1 MEEQTNNQNK
11 IFNIFLLGDIKTEK
25 KTIFQ
30 ELLQNE
36 QPEITQPFEI
46 QGEAISMRIL
56 EDTPIEN
63 IFSSE
68 GVNNTSQAILLF
80 YNVTD
85 TESFNQLKETLSK
98 IKEMNQNDIP
108 VNIIGN
114 IPDSSERTV
123 AYDDAKNFS
132 DTYGIKYHEISFE
145 NVSANINDILKDV
158 GEQVLSKVNADT
170 NKNEETAQKESSE
183 QQNDNEEK
191 KENENNEANGT
202 ENQEVSGTEN
212 QQVNE
217 TENQQANETENQ
229 QANETENQEVNQT
242 ENQQVNET
250 ENQQANETENPE
262 VNQTEENKEEN
273 QTEENKEV
281 NQTEENKEENQTE
294 ENKEE
299 NQAEEN
305 KEENQAEENKEVSQT
320 ENNEINGNENKEVNE
335 TENKEVNET
344 ENKEVNQNENNENED
359 NKENENLEKKES
371 ENIES
376 TQNNENENNQNNE
389 EVPKTENNENENNQE
404 NENEKNEKEN
414 NQVEEKENDK
424 VENEQNNENATNENN
439 ENENN
444 ENGEGEGE
452 VEGEGEGDDSKIKK
466 SRSKEDISNV
476 KKKKTLLQMKKQK
489 EDELLEKKLKKEKE
503 MQEWYKKKEQ
513 ESIELKKKKAME
525 DKIKLKEKIKEDKII
540 QKQREKEVKEENYNQ
555 KKEIVEKTKKEKEE
569 VDKKN
574 TLEKERSK
582 TLLEQTRKTDKENLK
597 KVLFENEQQEKEY
610 LKKMREKFNSPDR
623 STKNDRYDYDY
634 PPNLSQAEKMDISPP
649 QTLKMNKTYRQLGSS
664 TSRSPKKAKT
674 KKSKS
679 LAKKNITKSQIE
691 KENIELKLKELN
703 DREEREERE
712 EKEKLHQEKM
722 KVINELKDNYLNNS
736 NVYRCLCCSKIPIIN
751 INEFNHQIE
760 TICNCNVNFYNN
772 NKNNKFVSSYK
783 YFEENSL
790 DHPLDMNISCKYCK
804 KTIGQLSS
812 ENLELNFCPICNDI
826 ICSKHE
832 LLHKNQKHK
841 AIKELKDKY
850 KTLSMSKNKKLKSKK
865 PANKKK
871 FQPVFKR
878 SRTPKKADNHKAV
891 STKKN
896 GPVTLRGNK
905 YGQKVASDKKG
916 NVHFLDNN
924 DEIRILE
931 EEKIPIYLNDS
942 CCIKHK
948 QIFNNYCY
956 NCLKNIC
963 SICEEKEH
971 KAHKIVNLKTLM
983 MEEDKLINIKE
994 SLDNDMKNL
1003 NIINDYFDKLI
1014 ERIKDQYL
1022 NYFYTK
1028 KKEIEIKQKI
1038 IQDYEAIKYN
1048 YNCIKNLN
1056 NIKYN
1061 NLNNNKDPIITDL
1074 ENNFNRNT
1082 NDDLLSELKLIFNYL
1097 NQSSQSTN
1105 LINYNKTKKHLI
1117 ASPNEE
1123 ISDIIKLDTNDISV
1137 SFFNGKMSVY
1147 DNEDF
1152 NQKLTCK
1159 IFEENEGINY
1169 MKQLKNGDVA
1179 CCGYQK
1185 LKIVNLN
1192 LSKKTFT
1199 LVKELHIDE
1208 GSFNIVEEL
1217 RNHFLITYDTGN
1229 KIKLWKKYQ
1238 LVHETTSDTNI
1249 DSLLIRNDSSFLTSS
1264 YDNRKIDL
1272 YDINI
1277 DETNY
1282 INITNTSLDNISVKK
1297 MANLNNNYIVAIF
1310 EEKDILKIIFDEK
1323 FEESKNE
1330 EEVKNNESEN
1340 GLCLIQ
1346 VNSVNELKIVQKIKY
1361 KDEGKFYI
1369 NLINYDSGSVLLLN
1383 HYGFI
1388 ELWNF
1393 DKINKKMYIINQ
1405 FKAIDDY
1412 FGRIIRNIIFIEDNK
1427 EIILQ
1432 SYKHVFCLLRD

>member
-11 IFNIFLLGDIKTEK
+11 IFNIYLLGDIKTEK
-25 KTIFQ
+25 KKIFQ
-30 ELLQNE
+30 EILQNE
-36 QPEITQPFEI
+36 QSEITQPFEI
-46 QGEAISMRIL
+46 QGESINMKIL
-56 EDTPIEN
+56 DDTPLEN
-63 IFSSE
+63 IFSDD
-68 GVNNTSQAILLF
+68 NTTSQGILLF

-85 TESFNQLKETLSK
+85 AESYNQMKEIVSK
-98 IKEMNQNDIP
+98 ILEMNKNDIP

-114 IPDSSERTV
+114 TSDSSERLIS
-123 AYDDAKNFS
+123 YDDAKNYF
-132 DTYGIKYHEISFE
+132 DNYDIKYQEISFE
-145 NVSANINDILKDV
+145 NISSNINDILKDL
-158 GEQVLSKVNADT
+158 GEQVLTKENADK
-170 NKNEETAQKESSE
+170 NKNEEEAQKETNE

-191 KENENNEANGT
+191 KENENNEVNEAS
-202 ENQEVSGTEN
+202 NQE
-212 QQVNE
+212 
-217 TENQQANETENQ
+217 
-229 QANETENQEVNQT
+229 ANETENQEVNQNEENKEENPT
-242 ENQQVNET
+242 EKNKEENPTEKNKEENPTEENKEENPTEENKEENQAE
-250 ENQQANETENPE
+250 ENKEENPTE
-262 VNQTEENKEEN
+262 ENKEENPTEENKEANQTEENKEEN
-273 QTEENKEV
+273 QAEENKEINETENKGENQIEENKEV
-281 NQTEENKEENQTE
+281 NET

-305 KEENQAEENKEVSQT
+305 KEENQAEENKEV
-320 ENNEINGNENKEVNE
+320 
-335 TENKEVNET
+335 NET
-344 ENKEVNQNENNENED
+344 ENKEVNQTENNENED

-376 TQNNENENNQNNE
+376 PQNNENENTQNNE
-389 EVPKTENNENENNQE
+389 DVQKTENNENENNQE
-404 NENEKNEKEN
+404 NENETNEKEN

-424 VENEQNNENATNENN
+424 VENEQNNENEADENN

-444 ENGEGEGE
+444 ENAEEE
-452 VEGEGEGDDSKIKK
+452 AEGEGEGGDGKIKK

-476 KKKKTLLQMKKQK
+476 KKKKTLLQIKKQK
-489 EDELLEKKLKKEKE
+489 EDELLEKRLKKEKE

-513 ESIELKKKKAME
+513 ESIELKKKKAIE

-555 KKEIVEKTKKEKEE
+555 KKEIVEKSKKEKEE
-569 VDKKN
+569 GDKKVSI
-574 TLEKERSK
+574 EKERSK
-582 TLLEQTRKTDKENLK
+582 TLLEQSRRNDKENLK

-634 PPNLSQAEKMDISPP
+634 PPNLSQTEKMDISTS
-649 QTLKMNKTYRQLGSS
+649 QNLKMNKTFRQLGS
-664 TSRSPKKAKT
+664 TSRSPRKAKT
-674 KKSKS
+674 NKKSKS
-679 LAKKNITKSQIE
+679 LAKTKLVKTQIE
-691 KENIELKLKELN
+691 KENIENKIKELN
-703 DREEREERE
+703 DREEREE
-712 EKEKLHQEKM
+712 KEKIYQEKM
-722 KVINELKDNYLNNS
+722 KAINELKDNYLNNS
-736 NVYRCLCCSKIPIIN
+736 NVYRCIWCSKIPIIN

-760 TICNCNVNFYNN
+760 TICNCNVNFYN

-804 KTIGQLSS
+804 KTIGKLQS
-812 ENLELNFCPICNDI
+812 ENLDLNFCPMCNDI

-832 LLHKNQKHK
+832 LFHKNQKHK
-841 AIKELKDKY
+841 NIKDLKDKY
-850 KTLSMSKNKKLKSKK
+850 KTLSLSKNKKLKGKK
-865 PANKKK
+865 PAKKK
-871 FQPVFKR
+871 FQPIFKR
-878 SRTPKKADNHKAV
+878 SRTPKKAEMHKTA

-896 GPVTLRGNK
+896 VPVTLRGNK
-905 YGQKVASDKKG
+905 YGQKPISDKKE
-916 NVHFLDNN
+916 NVPIMESN
-924 DEIRILE
+924 EEVKIIE

-948 QIFNNYCY
+948 QIYNSYCY

-994 SLDNDMKNL
+994 ALDNDMKNL
-1003 NIINDYFDKLI
+1003 NIINEYFDRLI
-1014 ERIKDQYL
+1014 EKIKDQYL
-1022 NYFYTK
+1022 NYFYIK

-1048 YNCIKNLN
+1048 YNCIKNIN
-1056 NIKYN
+1056 NIKFI

-1074 ENNFNRNT
+1074 ENNFYRNT

-1097 NQSSQSTN
+1097 NQSSHSTN

-1159 IFEENEGINY
+1159 IFDDNEGINY
-1169 MKQLKNGDVA
+1169 MKQLKSGDLA

-1185 LKIVNLN
+1185 LKFVNLN

-1199 LVKELHIDE
+1199 IVKELKIDE
-1208 GSFNIVEEL
+1208 GSFNMVEEL
-1217 RNHFLITYDTGN
+1217 RNHFLITYDSGN

-1238 LVHETTSDTNI
+1238 LVYETNSDI
-1249 DSLLIRNDSSFLTSS
+1249 CADSLLIRNDSSFLTSS
-1264 YDNRKIDL
+1264 YDNRKINL
-1272 YDINI
+1272 YDISI

-1282 INITNTSLDNISVKK
+1282 ININTTSLDNISVKK
-1297 MANLNNNYIVAIF
+1297 MVNLNNNYIVIIF
-1310 EEKDILKIIFDEK
+1310 EEKDLFKIIFDEK

-1330 EEVKNNESEN
+1330 EEVNNNESEN
-1340 GLCLIQ
+1340 GLSLIQ
-1346 VNSVNELKIVQKIKY
+1346 VSTDNQLKIVQKIKY

-1369 NLINYDSGSVLLLN
+1369 NLINYASDSVLLLN

>member
-11 IFNIFLLGDIKTEK
+11 LFNIFLLGDIKSEK
-25 KTIFQ
+25 KNIFQ
-30 ELLQNE
+30 EILQNE
-36 QPEITQPFEI
+36 QPDTTQPFEI
-46 QGEAISMRIL
+46 QGEVISMKIL
-56 EDTPIEN
+56 EDYPIEN
-63 IFSSE
+63 IFSTE
-68 GVNNTSQAILLF
+68 GGSITSQAILLF

-85 TESFNQLKETLSK
+85 IESFNQLKEILSK

-108 VNIIGN
+108 VIIIGN
-114 IPDSSERTV
+114 IPDSSERILS
-123 AYDDAKNFS
+123 YDDAKNFS
-132 DTYGIKYHEISFE
+132 ETYGIKYHEISFE

-158 GEQVLSKVNADT
+158 GEQVLCKVNAGI
-170 NKNEETAQKESSE
+170 NQNEETAQKESSE

-191 KENENNEANGT
+191 KENENNEAN
-202 ENQEVSGTEN
+202 EASNQEVSG
-212 QQVNE
+212 
-217 TENQQANETENQ
+217 TENQ

-242 ENQQVNET
+242 ENNEVNE
-250 ENQQANETENPE
+250 
-262 VNQTEENKEEN
+262 
-273 QTEENKEV
+273 
-281 NQTEENKEENQTE
+281 
-294 ENKEE
+294 
-299 NQAEEN
+299 
-305 KEENQAEENKEVSQT
+305 
-320 ENNEINGNENKEVNE
+320 NENKEVNE
-335 TENKEVNET
+335 TENNGNET
-344 ENKEVNQNENNENED
+344 
-359 NKENENLEKKES
+359 LEKKES

-376 TQNNENENNQNNE
+376 TQNNENENTQNNE
-389 EVPKTENNENENNQE
+389 EVPQTENNENENNQE
-404 NENEKNEKEN
+404 NENEKNENEN
-414 NQVEEKENDK
+414 NQVEENANDK

-439 ENENN
+439 ENESN
-444 ENGEGEGE
+444 ENGEGEGQ
-452 VEGEGEGDDSKIKK
+452 GEGEGGDSKIKK

-476 KKKKTLLQMKKQK
+476 KKKKTLMQMKKQK

-513 ESIELKKKKAME
+513 ESIELKKKKAIE

-555 KKEIVEKTKKEKEE
+555 KKEIVEKTKKDKEE

-574 TLEKERSK
+574 SLEKERSK
-582 TLLEQTRKTDKENLK
+582 TLLEQTRKNDKENLK

-634 PPNLSQAEKMDISPP
+634 PPNLSQTEKMDVSTS
-649 QTLKMNKTYRQLGSS
+649 QTLKMNKTYRQLGS

-679 LAKKNITKSQIE
+679 LAKTKLMKSQIE

-703 DREEREERE
+703 DKEEREERE
-712 EKEKLHQEKM
+712 EKERIYQEKM

-804 KTIGQLSS
+804 KTIDQLSK

-832 LLHKNQKHK
+832 LFHKNQKHK
-841 AIKELKDKY
+841 TIKELKDKY
-850 KTLSMSKNKKLKSKK
+850 KTLSMSKNKKLKGKK
-865 PANKKK
+865 PAIKKK
-871 FQPVFKR
+871 FQPMFKR
-878 SRTPKKADNHKAV
+878 SRTPKKADMHKAA
-891 STKKN
+891 STRKN
-896 GPVTLRGNK
+896 APVTLRGNK
-905 YGQKVASDKKG
+905 YGAKVASDKKD
-916 NVHFLDNN
+916 NVPLMDNN
-924 DEIRILE
+924 EEIKILE

-948 QIFNNYCY
+948 QIFNSYCY

-963 SICEEKEH
+963 TTCEENEH

-994 SLDNDMKNL
+994 ALDNDMKNL

-1056 NIKYN
+1056 NIKYI

-1159 IFEENEGINY
+1159 IFDNNEGINY
-1169 MKQLKNGDVA
+1169 MKQLKNGDLA
-1179 CCGYQK
+1179 CCGYKK

-1199 LVKELHIDE
+1199 LVKELNIDE
-1208 GSFNIVEEL
+1208 GSFNMVEEL
-1217 RNHFLITYDTGN
+1217 RNHFLVTYDTGN
-1229 KIKLWKKYQ
+1229 KLKLWKKYQ

-1282 INITNTSLDNISVKK
+1282 ININRTSLDNISVKK
-1297 MANLNNNYIVAIF
+1297 IANLNNNYIVAIF
-1310 EEKDILKIIFDEK
+1310 EEKDLLKIIFDEK

-1330 EEVKNNESEN
+1330 EETKNNESEN

-1346 VNSVNELKIVQKIKY
+1346 VNTNNDLKIVQKIKY

-1432 SYKHVFCLLRD
+1432 SYKHVFCLFRD

>member
-11 IFNIFLLGDIKTEK
+11 LFNIFLLGDIKSEK
-25 KTIFQ
+25 KNIFQ
-30 ELLQNE
+30 EILQNE
-36 QPEITQPFEI
+36 QPDTTQPFEI
-46 QGEAISMRIL
+46 QGEVISMKIL
-56 EDTPIEN
+56 EDYPIEN
-63 IFSSE
+63 IFSTE
-68 GVNNTSQAILLF
+68 GGSITSQAILLF

-85 TESFNQLKETLSK
+85 IESFNQLKEILSK

-114 IPDSSERTV
+114 IPDSSERILS
-123 AYDDAKNFS
+123 YDDAKNFS
-132 DTYGIKYHEISFE
+132 ETYGIKYHEISFE

-158 GEQVLSKVNADT
+158 GEQVLCKVNAGI
-170 NKNEETAQKESSE
+170 NQNEETAQKESSE

-191 KENENNEANGT
+191 KENENNEAN
-202 ENQEVSGTEN
+202 EASNQEVSG
-212 QQVNE
+212 
-217 TENQQANETENQ
+217 TENQ

-242 ENQQVNET
+242 ENQEANET
-250 ENQQANETENPE
+250 ENQE
-262 VNQTEENKEEN
+262 VNQTENQEANQTENQEVNQTENQEEN
-273 QTEENKEV
+273 QVENQEANQTENQEVNQTENQEV

-305 KEENQAEENKEVSQT
+305 KEENQTEENKEENQTEENKEVNQT
-320 ENNEINGNENKEVNE
+320 ENNEVNENENKEVNE
-335 TENKEVNET
+335 TENNGNET
-344 ENKEVNQNENNENED
+344 
-359 NKENENLEKKES
+359 LEKKES

-376 TQNNENENNQNNE
+376 TQNNENENTQNNE
-389 EVPKTENNENENNQE
+389 EVPQTENNENENNQE
-404 NENEKNEKEN
+404 NENEKNENEN
-414 NQVEEKENDK
+414 NQVEENANDK

-439 ENENN
+439 ENESN
-444 ENGEGEGE
+444 ENGEGEGQG
-452 VEGEGEGDDSKIKK
+452 EGEGEGGDSKIKK

-476 KKKKTLLQMKKQK
+476 KKKKTLMQMKKQK

-513 ESIELKKKKAME
+513 ESIELKKKKAIE

-555 KKEIVEKTKKEKEE
+555 KKEIVEKTKKDKEE

-574 TLEKERSK
+574 SLEKERSK
-582 TLLEQTRKTDKENLK
+582 TLLEQTRKNDKENLK

-634 PPNLSQAEKMDISPP
+634 PPNLSQTEKMDVSTS
-649 QTLKMNKTYRQLGSS
+649 QTLKMNKTYRQLGS

-679 LAKKNITKSQIE
+679 LAKTKLMKSQIE

-712 EKEKLHQEKM
+712 EKERIYQEKM

-804 KTIGQLSS
+804 KTIDQLSK

-832 LLHKNQKHK
+832 LFHKNQKHK
-841 AIKELKDKY
+841 TIKELKDKY
-850 KTLSMSKNKKLKSKK
+850 KTLSMSKNKKLKGKK
-865 PANKKK
+865 PAIKKK
-871 FQPVFKR
+871 FQPMFKR
-878 SRTPKKADNHKAV
+878 SRTPKKADMHKAA
-891 STKKN
+891 STRKN
-896 GPVTLRGNK
+896 APVTLRGNK
-905 YGQKVASDKKG
+905 YGAKVASDKKD
-916 NVHFLDNN
+916 NVPLMDNN
-924 DEIRILE
+924 EEIKILE

-948 QIFNNYCY
+948 QIFNSYCY

-963 SICEEKEH
+963 TTCEENEH

-994 SLDNDMKNL
+994 ALDNDMKNL

-1056 NIKYN
+1056 NIKYI

-1159 IFEENEGINY
+1159 IFDNNEGINY
-1169 MKQLKNGDVA
+1169 MKQLKNGDLA
-1179 CCGYQK
+1179 CCGYKK

-1199 LVKELHIDE
+1199 LVKELNIDE
-1208 GSFNIVEEL
+1208 GSFNMVEEL
-1217 RNHFLITYDTGN
+1217 RNHFLVTYDTGN
-1229 KIKLWKKYQ
+1229 KLKLWKKYQ

-1282 INITNTSLDNISVKK
+1282 ININRTSLDNISVKK
-1297 MANLNNNYIVAIF
+1297 IANLNNNYIVAIF
-1310 EEKDILKIIFDEK
+1310 EEKDLLKIIFDEK

-1330 EEVKNNESEN
+1330 EETKNNESEN

-1346 VNSVNELKIVQKIKY
+1346 VNTNNDLKIVQKIKY

>member
-11 IFNIFLLGDIKTEK
+11 IFNIFLLGDIKSEK
-25 KTIFQ
+25 KNLFQ

-36 QPEITQPFEI
+36 SEITQPFEI
-46 QGEAISMRIL
+46 QGEAISMKIL

-63 IFSSE
+63 IFSTE
-68 GVNNTSQAILLF
+68 GESNTSQGILLF

-85 TESFNQLKETLSK
+85 AESFNQLKETLTK
-98 IKEMNQNDIP
+98 IKEMNKNDIP

-114 IPDSSERTV
+114 IPDNSERTV
-123 AYDDAKNFS
+123 SYDDAKNYS
-132 DTYGIKYHEISFE
+132 DTCGVKYHEISFE
-145 NVSANINDILKDV
+145 NISSNINDIMKDV
-158 GEQVLSKVNADT
+158 GEQVLSKVNT
-170 NKNEETAQKESSE
+170 GKSTNEETAQNESNE
-183 QQNDNEEK
+183 PQNDNEEK
-191 KENENNEANGT
+191 KENENNE
-202 ENQEVSGTEN
+202 
-212 QQVNE
+212 VNE
-217 TENQQANETENQ
+217 TSNQE
-229 QANETENQEVNQT
+229 ANETENQEAKEADNQ
-242 ENQQVNET
+242 E
-250 ENQQANETENPE
+250 A
-262 VNQTEENKEEN
+262 N

-299 NQAEEN
+299 NQTEEN
-305 KEENQAEENKEVSQT
+305 KEENQTEENKEENQTEENKEENQTEENKEETQTEENKEENQTEENKVENQTEENKEINQTEENKEVSQT
-320 ENNEINGNENKEVNE
+320 ENNEVTENENKEVNE
-335 TENKEVNET
+335 TENKEVNQT
-344 ENKEVNQNENNENED
+344 ENNENE
-359 NKENENLEKKES
+359 NLDKKES
-371 ENIES
+371 ENVES
-376 TQNNENENNQNNE
+376 TQNNENENTQNNE
-389 EVPKTENNENENNQE
+389 EAQKTENNENENNQE
-404 NENEKNEKEN
+404 NEKEK
-414 NQVEEKENDK
+414 EEKESIQ
-424 VENEQNNENATNENN
+424 VEENEQNNENET
-439 ENENN
+439 NENN

-452 VEGEGEGDDSKIKK
+452 GEGDDNKMKK

-476 KKKKTLLQMKKQK
+476 KKKKNLLQIKKQK

-503 MQEWYKKKEQ
+503 LQEWYKKKEQ
-513 ESIELKKKKAME
+513 ESIELKKKKAIE

-540 QKQREKEVKEENYNQ
+540 QKQREKEVKEETYNE
-555 KKEIVEKTKKEKEE
+555 KKEIVEKSKKEKEE
-569 VDKKN
+569 GVLK
-574 TLEKERSK
+574 TSMEKERSK
-582 TLLEQTRKTDKENLK
+582 LLLEQTRKTDKENLK
-597 KVLFENEQQEKEY
+597 KVLFENDLQEKEY

-623 STKNDRYDYDY
+623 ATKTDRYDYDY
-634 PPNLSQAEKMDISPP
+634 PPNLAQAEKMEVSAS
-649 QTLKMNKTYRQLGSS
+649 QTLKMNKSYRQLGSS
-664 TSRSPKKAKT
+664 TSRSPRKAKT

-679 LAKKNITKSQIE
+679 LTKSKLMKTQIE
-691 KENIELKLKELN
+691 KENIEKKIKELN
-703 DREEREERE
+703 DREEREE
-712 EKEKLHQEKM
+712 KEKIYLEKM

-760 TICNCNVNFYNN
+760 TICNCNVNFYTK

-804 KTIGQLSS
+804 KTISQLQS

-832 LLHKNQKHK
+832 LIHKNQKHK
-841 AIKELKDKY
+841 NIKDLKDKY
-850 KTLSMSKNKKLKSKK
+850 KTLSMNKNKKLKGKK
-865 PANKKK
+865 PVKKK
-871 FQPVFKR
+871 FQPIFKK
-878 SRTPKKADNHKAV
+878 SRTPKKADAHKAA
-891 STKKN
+891 STRKN
-896 GPVTLRGNK
+896 VPVTLRGNK
-905 YGQKVASDKKG
+905 YGQKASNDKKD
-916 NVHFLDNN
+916 NVALIDNN
-924 DEIRILE
+924 DEIKILE

-948 QIFNNYCY
+948 QIFNSYCY

-963 SICEEKEH
+963 SICEEKDH
-971 KAHKIVNLKTLM
+971 KTHKIVNLKTLM
-983 MEEDKLINIKE
+983 MEEDKLVNIKE
-994 SLDNDMKNL
+994 ALDNDMKNL

-1022 NYFYTK
+1022 NYFYIK

-1056 NIKYN
+1056 NIKYI
-1061 NLNNNKDPIITDL
+1061 NLNNNKDPIITDI

-1123 ISDIIKLDTNDISV
+1123 ISGIIKLDTNDISV
-1137 SFFNGKMSVY
+1137 SFFNGKLSVY

-1159 IFEENEGINY
+1159 IFDDNEGINY
-1169 MKQLKNGDVA
+1169 MKQLKNGDLA

-1185 LKIVNLN
+1185 LKFVNLN

-1199 LVKELHIDE
+1199 IVKELHIDE

-1238 LVHETTSDTNI
+1238 LVHETNSDISI
-1249 DSLLIRNDSSFLTSS
+1249 DSLLIKNDSSFLTSS
-1264 YDNRKIDL
+1264 YDSRKINL

-1282 INITNTSLDNISVKK
+1282 ININRTSLDNISVKK
-1297 MANLNNNYIVAIF
+1297 MVNLNNNYIVVIF
-1310 EEKDILKIIFDEK
+1310 EEKDLFKIIFDDK

-1330 EEVKNNESEN
+1330 EEAKNKESEN

-1346 VNSVNELKIVQKIKY
+1346 VNTNNQLKIVQKIKY
-1361 KDEGKFYI
+1361 NDEGKFYI
-1369 NLINYDSGSVLLLN
+1369 NLINYANDSVLLLN